1 MMNLLM
7 FVLVSLSP
15 RAGEISPRLEG
26 ILSELPPEGRVL
38 AWVDLTG
45 EGKVP
50 DAWVEEIAKTGARVR
65 VRSEWLHSVSVRATR
80 EQLEEIA
87 SLPFVRGLSPVARF
101 KRTEPMPSRPP
112 PLPKFPPGRAPYGPS
127 FLQLDMLGVPE
138 LHDMGL
144 TGLGVRIAVFDAGFD
159 TSHPAVRGLKII
171 AFRDFVRELA
181 DDTLDAS
188 PTFRGN
194 DHGLAALSVLG
205 GHEEGKLIGPAY
217 GAEFILARTEN
228 TSWEW
233 PLEEDAWIAAAEWAD
248 SLGADIISSSLGYS
262 RWDDGTGYSPDDL
275 DGDTPRIT
283 RAADEA
289 ARRGILVVTAAGN
302 EGTLICPGDGDSVIT
317 VGAVDEDL
325 EVAPFSSRG
334 PTSDGRIKPDL
345 AALGVEVLA
354 AWTDPAGPTYR
365 RVSGTSMATP
375 LIAGL
380 SALILQAHPHW
391 SPTQVREALRRSAH
405 RALSPDCDVGWGVP
419 YGPSALKAEGTL
431 YGRVVDDQGRPVQGA
446 VLRLKVGEET
456 METTT
461 SPQGWFLFREIP
473 RGRYE
478 LDVRCP
484 FYASYTT
491 YISLP
496 EWDEILLGLG
506 RRCSPPPCLV
516 CSPNPVGEDGAVFS
530 FPLYGKR
537 KATLKLFSP
546 SGELVWSREL
556 RGKEAMVRWEGK
568 NAEGRPVANGVYLC
582 VVEVGGR
589 RMVAKVG
596 VVR

>member
-1 MMNLLM
+1 MNLLM

-101 KRTEPMPSRPP
+101 RRTEPMPSRPP

-127 FLQLDMLGVPE
+127 FLQLDILGVPE
-138 LHDMGL
+138 LHDMGF
-144 TGLGVRIAVFDAGFD
+144 TGRGVRIAVLDAGFD

-181 DDTLDAS
+181 NDTLDAS

-217 GAEFILARTEN
+217 RAEFILARTEN

-233 PLEEDAWIAAAEWAD
+233 PLEEDAWVAAAEWTD
-248 SLGADIISSSLGYS
+248 SLGADIISSSLGYF

-302 EGTLICPGDGDSVIT
+302 EAQTEWGTLICPADGDSVIT

-345 AALGVEVLA
+345 AALGV
-354 AWTDPAGPTYR
+354 
-365 RVSGTSMATP
+365 
-375 LIAGL
+375 
-380 SALILQAHPHW
+380 
-391 SPTQVREALRRSAH
+391 
-405 RALSPDCDVGWGVP
+405 
-419 YGPSALKAEGTL
+419 
-431 YGRVVDDQGRPVQGA
+431 
-446 VLRLKVGEET
+446 
-456 METTT
+456 
-461 SPQGWFLFREIP
+461 
-473 RGRYE
+473 
-478 LDVRCP
+478 
-484 FYASYTT
+484 
-491 YISLP
+491 
-496 EWDEILLGLG
+496 
-506 RRCSPPPCLV
+506 
-516 CSPNPVGEDGAVFS
+516 
-530 FPLYGKR
+530 
-537 KATLKLFSP
+537 
-546 SGELVWSREL
+546 
-556 RGKEAMVRWEGK
+556 
-568 NAEGRPVANGVYLC
+568 
-582 VVEVGGR
+582 
-589 RMVAKVG
+589 
-596 VVR
+596 